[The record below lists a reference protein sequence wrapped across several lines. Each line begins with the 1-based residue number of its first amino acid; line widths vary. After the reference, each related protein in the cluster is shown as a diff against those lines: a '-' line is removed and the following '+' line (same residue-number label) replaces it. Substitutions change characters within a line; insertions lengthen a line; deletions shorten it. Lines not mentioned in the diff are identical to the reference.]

1 MIVEC
6 PNCHTKF
13 KLADEKI
20 GEKGIK
26 VRCSKC
32 KYVFEVKKSPPEP
45 EPETFDFEEEQF
57 DFSEDVDFGEEEEIS
72 TERPPQTPAH
82 QDYAV
87 QEEDFSLKDEGGEE
101 GFSLSEEESEL
112 GISTDMPEI
121 PDEGPAEDFLAQ
133 EPGFSEEVGEEEFGD
148 FKIDRGEEI
157 PASEE
162 EPGEEFDF
170 SEHIESY
177 ARTEAPSAP
186 AETSGDDLEAKL
198 DLDTS
203 SYPTP
208 EPAVPASPGY
218 QEPAARAP
226 ARPIPRTYE
235 EERRA
240 GLAKKLLIFI
250 LILLFLSPLAG
261 LGYLQMKGSYTFSD
275 LFKGDFA
282 KLKTVPEIEKILV
295 RLGLA
300 KPAIKGEVVVV
311 KDTLEVQTIK
321 RRDGS
326 HILVITGQV
335 RNDMNAPVRFA
346 RVTANLYNKNRDIL
360 ASRQAYCDV
369 SFTRSELVNLPRSD
383 LEGFMDTQAG
393 RNTLNLEIA
402 PGEMREFTII
412 FFKIPPG
419 LESYNVKIADY
430 EVLESHR

>member
-32 KYVFEVKKSPPEP
+32 KYVFEVKKTPPES
-45 EPETFDFEEEQF
+45 EGFEFEEEQF
-57 DFSEDVDFGEEEEIS
+57 DFSEDVDFGEEEIS
-72 TERPPQTPAH
+72 TERAPQTPAH

-87 QEEDFSLKDEGGEE
+87 SEEFSLGEE
-101 GFSLSEEESEL
+101 PQEGEEKGVSFGEEEPEL

-121 PDEGPAEDFLAQ
+121 PDEEPGEDFLASGPDFG
-133 EPGFSEEVGEEEFGD
+133 EASEEEFGD
-148 FKIDRGEEI
+148 FKIDRSEEI
-157 PASEE
+157 PVSEE

-170 SEHIESY
+170 SDHLESY
-177 ARTEAPSAP
+177 ARTEVPSREKEP
-186 AETSGDDLEAKL
+186 SEDDLEAKL

-203 SYPTP
+203 AYPTP
-208 EPAVPASPGY
+208 EPAPAPSPAY
-218 QEPAARAP
+218 PEPSARAP

-235 EERRA
+235 EEKG
-240 GLAKKLLIFI
+240 GLGKKLLIFI

-275 LFKGDFA
+275 LLKGDFA

-300 KPAIKGEVVVV
+300 KPSIKGEVVVL
-311 KDTLEVQTIK
+311 KDTLEVQTLR

-326 HILVITGQV
+326 HILVISGEIK
-335 RNDMNAPVRFA
+335 NEMNVSVRFV
-346 RVTANLYNKNRDIL
+346 RVVANLYDKNRNLL
-360 ASRQAYCDV
+360 AQGYSYCDV
-369 SFTRSELVNLPRSD
+369 SFTRSELINLPRSD
-383 LEGFMDTQAG
+383 LEAFMDMQGG

-402 PGEMREFTII
+402 PGDTREFGII
-412 FFKIPPG
+412 FFKIPPR
-419 LESYNVKIADY
+419 LESYNVKVADY
-430 EVLESHR
+430 EVLETHH